1 MLSFK
6 TLRKMLSA
14 YLNNFYSSF
23 PEKEDKTKS
32 HQFYQIQT
40 ETGQLKIGCH
50 VSKVTQGYKI

>member
-1 MLSFK
+1 
-6 TLRKMLSA
+6 MLSA

-50 VSKVTQGYKI
+50 VSKVTQGYKIYDVM